1 MTALKSTAMKV
12 QEIWNAFDLQGALG
26 LIEVVFEGGSP
37 PQLSVALED
46 VNLIIKEARARRICD
61 TSAACVALS
70 TLPSCT
76 TLSGH

>member
-1 MTALKSTAMKV
+1 LPPLAAAFAQSTLLHERCRCMN
-12 QEIWNAFDLQGALG
+12 EDLQSSEESAF
-26 LIEVVFEGGSP
+26 V
-37 PQLSVALED
+37 LED

-70 TLPSCT
+70 PPCT

>member
-1 MTALKSTAMKV
+1 MN
-12 QEIWNAFDLQGALG
+12 EDLQSSEESAF
-26 LIEVVFEGGSP
+26 V
-37 PQLSVALED
+37 LED

-70 TLPSCT
+70 PPCT

>member
-1 MTALKSTAMKV
+1 LPPLAAAFAQSTLLHERCRCMN
-12 QEIWNAFDLQGALG
+12 EDLQSSEESAF
-26 LIEVVFEGGSP
+26 V
-37 PQLSVALED
+37 LED